1 MWFQRTINFL
11 PTKTEGDLIMG
22 EVAVTLKVMPESP
35 EVDLEALKESIKSVV
50 DEKEFERIEEEP
62 IGFGLVALIVTV
74 VVDDGEGG
82 SEAAENAIADL
93 SDVATVEVTHMTRLM

>member
-1 MWFQRTINFL
+1 
-11 PTKTEGDLIMG
+11 MG
-22 EVAVTLKVMPESP
+22 EVAAILKVMPENP
-35 EVDLEALKESIKSVV
+35 DVNLDDLKETIKNAV
-50 DEKEFERIEEEP
+50 DSESFEKIEEEP

-82 SEAAENAIADL
+82 SEAAEKAITDL